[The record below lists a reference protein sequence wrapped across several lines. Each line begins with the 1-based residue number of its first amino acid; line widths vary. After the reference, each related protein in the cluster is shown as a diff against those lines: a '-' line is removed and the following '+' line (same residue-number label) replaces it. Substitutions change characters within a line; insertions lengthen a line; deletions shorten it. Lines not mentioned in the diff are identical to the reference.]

1 MFRICF
7 FMHDFPLCFLFII
20 LSYVLCCLYLT
31 MMAYNYNAQ
40 CAVCAPL
47 VVAYSFFSGVGSNDG
62 SKLSFKFHHSNKQ
75 DTTHKLLGKRRGGN
89 ARLDVLLCTTWRQS
103 STTFSTTSRKERTFD
118 SIRHSKIAPSSYRSR
133 ESREVRTRAK
143 SNNGCREWP
152 MMDESFRTQKKK
164 MKDKI
169 LKSPNSVCYW
179 VSFLL
184 LDINKKWNKFSG
196 RCRRHQPWQLSR
208 NNTIIIRVRHRL
220 EYDEKKK
227 SVVFI
232 HLAIRR
238 PSKLL
243 LVSLSLSHI
252 CVMSHTFKRDLS
264 CFSFCIFTFRHFT
277 VSSQKIFSPSHNY
290 FYFILFYFFFCSFG
304 YWSHAD
310 TDGATPGDHF

>member
-1 MFRICF
+1 MWFVKMAKSFYFLLGHSYWCHAAPRKRLSGAWGPNYKRHVVTPSSRLSGWYSAIDKTHEIFIVVKKKHQKRSYCRALNNNNNK
-7 FMHDFPLCFLFII
+7 MYFLFRLWCFGFVSLFFFYITRHQQI
-20 LSYVLCCLYLT
+20 SCMIFPSFFLSIFLSLLCIMLFIYLT

-152 MMDESFRTQKKK
+152 MMDESFRTQK
-164 MKDKI
+164 MK
-169 LKSPNSVCYW
+169 N
-179 VSFLL
+179 
-184 LDINKKWNKFSG
+184 
-196 RCRRHQPWQLSR
+196 
-208 NNTIIIRVRHRL
+208 
-220 EYDEKKK
+220 EK
-227 SVVFI
+227 
-232 HLAIRR
+232 
-238 PSKLL
+238 
-243 LVSLSLSHI
+243 
-252 CVMSHTFKRDLS
+252 
-264 CFSFCIFTFRHFT
+264 
-277 VSSQKIFSPSHNY
+277 
-290 FYFILFYFFFCSFG
+290 
-304 YWSHAD
+304 
-310 TDGATPGDHF
+310 

>member
-152 MMDESFRTQKKK
+152 MMDELFRTQKKK
-164 MKDKI
+164 
-169 LKSPNSVCYW
+169 NE
-179 VSFLL
+179 
-184 LDINKKWNKFSG
+184 KWN
-196 RCRRHQPWQLSR
+196 Q
-208 NNTIIIRVRHRL
+208 
-220 EYDEKKK
+220 KKN
-227 SVVFI
+227 
-232 HLAIRR
+232 
-238 PSKLL
+238 
-243 LVSLSLSHI
+243 
-252 CVMSHTFKRDLS
+252 KR
-264 CFSFCIFTFRHFT
+264 
-277 VSSQKIFSPSHNY
+277 
-290 FYFILFYFFFCSFG
+290 
-304 YWSHAD
+304 
-310 TDGATPGDHF
+310 